1 MRYLLL
7 TFVKKPGGAID
18 EQCEIAN
25 KLKKTDQAT
34 CNIILDY
41 AERKIVKCVVEGKVL
56 DTTWELIN
64 DYYRK
69 VYPSLIEELQKSSP
83 PLTEQT
89 E

>member
-7 TFVKKPGGAID
+7 TFVKKPNGQID

-64 DYYRK
+64 DYYSK
-69 VYPSLIEELQKSSP
+69 VYPTLIEELQKSSP
-83 PLTEQT
+83 PITEQT
-89 E
+89 Q